1 MTTRKLLAVFLFVFM
16 LGSLAPSALAVMEAS
31 EKDASVRKLGVSWNI
46 AQDRKMENNG
56 GIYEPEGLDKYMKR
70 YFDDLSA
77 KVEKLSAKID
87 KLSAQVTVLQEL
99 STKKNSKAS
108 SQGRIV

>member
-1 MTTRKLLAVFLFVFM
+1 MTTQKILAVFLFFFM
-16 LGSLAPSALAVMEAS
+16 LGSLSPSAAAVMEAS
-31 EKDASVRKLGVSWNI
+31 DKDASVRKLGVAWNI
-46 AQDRKMENNG
+46 AQDRKMENISG
-56 GIYEPEGLDKYMKR
+56 VYEPEGLDKYMKR
-70 YFDDLSA
+70 YFDQLSSKMDQLSA
-77 KVEKLSAKID
+77 KVD

>member
-1 MTTRKLLAVFLFVFM
+1 
-16 LGSLAPSALAVMEAS
+16 
-31 EKDASVRKLGVSWNI
+31 
-46 AQDRKMENNG
+46 MENISG
-56 GIYEPEGLDKYMKR
+56 VYEPEGLDKYMKR
-70 YFDDLSA
+70 YFDQLSSKMDQLSA
-77 KVEKLSAKID
+77 KVD